1 MKYISDEKVLRLR
14 ECLLRLARLGYGPF
28 GRKNRK
34 YTICK
39 YCGGDTFD
47 RLDVIGVGLGKIVS
61 GR

>member
-1 MKYISDEKVLRLR
+1 VLSAKVS
-14 ECLLRLARLGYGPF
+14 
-28 GRKNRK
+28 
-34 YTICK
+34 K